1 PDYFCRN
8 RHTIGMVGIQTPALT
23 FFSAIT
29 IIRIKLIYT
38 DLYRK
43 FRIELLLHA
52 RTPLCYRRIH
62 PDIALPFA
70 HLRCTKCSTGK
81 ITSHD
86 IKVHAQAKTTRLNT
100 ESLVFIILFNRQLA
114 QTTILI
120 TTSESTLYIG
130 QLRCIR
136 ILQVTNRS
144 TLTLTC
150 SHRGTYSDTFP
161 TRKLFHVQL
170 STQP

>member
-1 PDYFCRN
+1 
-8 RHTIGMVGIQTPALT
+8 MVGIQTPAMT

-29 IIRIKLIYT
+29 IIWIKLINT
-38 DLYRK
+38 DLYCK

-62 PDIALPFA
+62 PDIALPFS

-86 IKVHAQAKTTRLNT
+86 IKVHAQTKTTRLNT
-100 ESLVFIILFNRQLA
+100 ESLLFIILFNRQLA
-114 QTTILI
+114 QTAILI

-130 QLRCIR
+130 QLRCTR
-136 ILQVTNRS
+136 ILQVTDRG

-150 SHRGTYSDTFP
+150 THHGTYGDAIPSCQ
-161 TRKLFHVQL
+161 LFHVQL
-170 STQP
+170 ST

>member
-1 PDYFCRN
+1 
-8 RHTIGMVGIQTPALT
+8 MVGIQTPALT

-29 IIRIKLIYT
+29 IIWIKLIHT
-38 DLYRK
+38 DLYCK

-62 PDIALPFA
+62 PDIALPFT
-70 HLRCTKCSTGK
+70 HLSSTKCRTGK

-86 IKVHAQAKTTRLNT
+86 IKVHAQTKTTRLNT

-114 QTTILI
+114 QTAILI
-120 TTSESTLYIG
+120 TTPKSALYIG
-130 QLRCIR
+130 QLWCIK
-136 ILQVTNRS
+136 ILQVTDRG

-150 SHRGTYSDTFP
+150 SHRGTYGDAIPSCQ
-161 TRKLFHVQL
+161 LFHIQL

>member
-1 PDYFCRN
+1 
-8 RHTIGMVGIQTPALT
+8 MVCIQAPALT

-29 IIRIKLIYT
+29 IIWIKLIHT

-62 PDIALPFA
+62 PDIALPFT
-70 HLRCTKCSTGK
+70 HLCSTKCRTGK

-86 IKVHAQAKTTRLNT
+86 IKVHTQTKTTRLNT

-114 QTTILI
+114 QTAILI
-120 TTSESTLYIG
+120 TTPKSTLYIG
-130 QLRCIR
+130 QLRRTR
-136 ILQVTNRS
+136 ILQVTNRG
-144 TLTLTC
+144 TLTLACT
-150 SHRGTYSDTFP
+150 HQGTYSDTIP
-161 TRKLFHVQL
+161 SRQLFHIQC
-170 STQP
+170 STQPYLG